1 MATSNSTATCPHCGK
16 ESERR
21 ALTSINIDQNP
32 EMRGKVQDLSCFR
45 WECPNCGVTSL
56 VVDPCL
62 YHDMSNQFM
71 VWLSPED
78 RQPENADFEPLS
90 GYTMRYVSDLNT
102 FREKIAILERG
113 LDDRAVEIMKL
124 ILFLQIRHDLDVVE
138 LLYHE
143 LDERTGDL
151 RFVAVLSDG
160 VEQYIAMSGAT
171 YQRIAE
177 DVRTRL
183 YARGRTFQKID
194 LAWAQGA
201 LELLQG

>member
-78 RQPENADFEPLS
+78 KQPENADFEPLS
-90 GYTMRYVSDLNT
+90 GYTMRYVADLNT
-102 FREKIAILERG
+102 FREKITILERG

-124 ILFLQIRHDLDVVE
+124 IAKFAFGLFEIKLF
-138 LLYHE
+138 
-143 LDERTGDL
+143 ERGI
-151 RFVAVLSDG
+151 G
-160 VEQYIAMSGAT
+160 CK
-171 YQRIAE
+171 RI
-177 DVRTRL
+177 
-183 YARGRTFQKID
+183 QKISVKRESYNIID
-194 LAWAQGA
+194 IFIIIRIRRDQGI
-201 LELLQG
+201 

>member
-1 MATSNSTATCPHCGK
+1 MATSKSTATCPHCGK

-32 EMRGKVQDLSCFR
+32 EMREQVRTLSCFR

-62 YHDMSNQFM
+62 YHDMSYQFL
-71 VWLSPED
+71 VGLSPEGAK
-78 RQPENADFEPLS
+78 PEDADFERLS
-90 GYTMRYVSDLNT
+90 GYTMRYVADLNA
-102 FREKIAILERG
+102 FREKITILERG

-124 ILFLQIRHDLDVVE
+124 ILFMQIRHDLDVVE

-160 VEQYIAMSGAT
+160 VEQYIAMSGQT

-183 YARGRTFQKID
+183 YSRSRTFQKID
-194 LAWAQGA
+194 LEWAQGA
-201 LELLQG
+201 LELLQA